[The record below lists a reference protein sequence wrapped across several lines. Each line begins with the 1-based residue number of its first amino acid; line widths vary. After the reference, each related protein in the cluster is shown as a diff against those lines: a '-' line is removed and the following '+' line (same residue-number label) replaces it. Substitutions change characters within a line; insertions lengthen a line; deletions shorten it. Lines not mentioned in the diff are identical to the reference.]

1 MKEKTPMRKHS
12 EWLKSMME
20 RNRENCE
27 DDSLDPRMRRKFIG
41 QMLAYRDAWKESLKM
56 LKEESEVI
64 ERAFN
69 YGMNLSEDYFIPN
82 SELSESQT
90 YLKETYEEQS
100 SINYKSK

>member
-12 EWLKSMME
+12 DWLNEMME
-20 RNRENCE
+20 RYRESAE
-27 DDSLDPRMRRKFIG
+27 DHSLDPFHRRKAIG
-41 QMLAYRDAWKESLKM
+41 HMMAYRDAWKESLKL

-69 YGMNLSEDYFIPN
+69 HGMNLSEDYFIPN

-90 YLKETYEEQS
+90 YLKETYGE
-100 SINYKSK
+100 